1 MTTRK
6 ERSAVALGRLLVVG
20 LGALLLAGSIL
31 LAVLEWQR
39 RRHVAAAGAETFD
52 DRGVTLSADELAEK
66 YRDPDAFAGL
76 LADIRTHYDGLRERF
91 LRLAHTCRACLTE
104 FDANSH
110 ETAVMEITDRV
121 WFDGDREVK
130 EQIERR
136 QRLGKPFP
144 FDPDTLRAEHPNRR
158 AAHPFSHDT
167 PSGLYRYTLEGVE
180 QVHERPA
187 LRIHFEPTRPV
198 ERSFKG
204 RAWVDASEHEPLRL
218 QGSLVKTPL
227 LVDRF
232 EMRVEYGLSENG
244 HNQVRRVRIDV
255 AGGFAFVSRH
265 YRIESELAEY
275 RERDK

>member
-1 MTTRK
+1 MTIRK
-6 ERSAVALGRLLVVG
+6 ERSVPRLGRLLVVV

-39 RRHVAAAGAETFD
+39 RRHVAAAEGETFD
-52 DRGVTLSADELAEK
+52 GPGITLSADELTEK
-66 YRDPDAFAGL
+66 YRDPAACAEL
-76 LADIRTHYDGLRERF
+76 LADVRTYFDRLRERF
-91 LRLAHTCRACLTE
+91 FHLAHTRKARLTE
-104 FDANSH
+104 FDANGH

-121 WFDGDREVK
+121 WFDGYKEVK
-130 EQIERR
+130 EQIDRR

-144 FDPDTLRAEHPNRR
+144 FDPDTLKTEHPNRR

-167 PSGLYRYTLEGVE
+167 PAGLYRYSLEGVD

-187 LRIHFEPTRPV
+187 LRIHFEPISPV

-204 RAWVDASEHEPLRL
+204 RAWVDASAHQPLRL

-244 HNQVRRVRIDV
+244 HNQVRHVRIDV

-265 YRIESELAEY
+265 YRIESELSDY